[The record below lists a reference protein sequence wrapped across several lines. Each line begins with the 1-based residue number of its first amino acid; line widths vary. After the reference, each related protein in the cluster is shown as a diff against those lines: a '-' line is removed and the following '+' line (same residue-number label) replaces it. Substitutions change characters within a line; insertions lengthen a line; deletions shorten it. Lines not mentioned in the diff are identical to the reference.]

1 MAIHPIAITNV
12 RESVRGMSAKIATPG
27 VSQLLF
33 TAPLTQE
40 ICWAEFRVVGGSVL
54 IFVDEISAISI
65 SKSLRVGVETP
76 VRPIPFRATV
86 VYFANEVVGET
97 PTLRA
102 TFGLRTR

>member
-1 MAIHPIAITNV
+1 MAIHPIAMTNV
-12 RESVRGMSAKIATPG
+12 REVVRGVSAKVATPG

-33 TAPLTQE
+33 AAPATLE
-40 ICWAEFRVVGGSVL
+40 VCWAEFRVVGGSVL
-54 IFVDEISAISI
+54 IFIDEISAISI

-76 VRPIPFRATV
+76 VRPIPFRASA
-86 VYFANEVVGET
+86 VYFANEITGET